1 MPYVPNTDRD
11 REAMLRTIGAS
22 SVEDLFAAVPRGL
35 RFRGSLDVP
44 GPLSE
49 IELVRHVSGLAAMNR
64 VPGDVVS
71 FLGGGFYDHA
81 VPAAVRH
88 VTRLPHF
95 YTAYTPYQAEVSQGT
110 LQAIYEFQSLVARL
124 TGMDA
129 ANASMYDGASA
140 AAEACL
146 MALAA
151 GGERRRIVVSGVVSP
166 STRAVVRT
174 YLEATGA
181 EVVEVPH
188 RRGLTDLDELRRALP
203 GASGLL
209 FQQPNHFGLLA
220 PAADLAAAAREAG
233 AFVAVS
239 VDPVSLAL
247 LAPPGSY
254 GADAAVGEAQSLG
267 SPTGFGG
274 PLLGFM
280 AVRKANVR
288 RLPGRIIGAT
298 VDARGRRGYVMTLQ
312 TREQHIRREKAT
324 SNICTNE
331 GLVALAATVY
341 LSLLGERGFRELA
354 VQVASKAR
362 YAAGVLEQV
371 PGVRLAF
378 RGPFFREFVVELP
391 MDVQAVVTE
400 LARAAIWPGIP
411 LGASFPGMERC
422 LLVSLTEQHT
432 RDDIDSL
439 ASALAA
445 VIASRRT
452 P

>member
-1 MPYVPNTDRD
+1 MPYIPNTDRD
-11 REAMLRTIGAS
+11 REEMLRTIGAS

-35 RFRGSLDVP
+35 RFRGPLDVP

-49 IELVRHVSGLAAMNR
+49 IELVRHVSALAGMNR
-64 VPGDVVS
+64 VQGDVTS

-88 VTRLPHF
+88 VTGLPHF

-110 LQAIYEFQSLVARL
+110 LQAIYEFQSLVTRL

-146 MALAA
+146 MALGA
-151 GGERRRIVVSGVVSP
+151 GGDRRRIVVSSVVSP

-181 EVVEVPH
+181 EVVEAPH
-188 RRGLTDLDELRRALP
+188 RRGVTDIEGLRGLLP
-203 GASGLL
+203 GASGFL
-209 FQQPNHFGLLA
+209 FQQPNHFGLVE

-233 AFVAVS
+233 AFVTVS
-239 VDPVSLAL
+239 ADPLSLAL

-267 SPTGFGG
+267 SPMGFGG

-280 AVRKANVR
+280 AVRKAHVR
-288 RLPGRIIGAT
+288 RMPGRIIGAT

-341 LSLLGERGFRELA
+341 LSLLGEQGLRELA
-354 VQVASKAR
+354 LQVASKAH

-391 MDVQAVVTE
+391 MRAQAAVSE
-400 LARAAIWPGIP
+400 LAKAAIWPGIP
-411 LGASFPGMERC
+411 LGASFAGMERC
-422 LLVSLTEQHT
+422 LLVSPTEQHT

-445 VIASRRT
+445 IIASRRT